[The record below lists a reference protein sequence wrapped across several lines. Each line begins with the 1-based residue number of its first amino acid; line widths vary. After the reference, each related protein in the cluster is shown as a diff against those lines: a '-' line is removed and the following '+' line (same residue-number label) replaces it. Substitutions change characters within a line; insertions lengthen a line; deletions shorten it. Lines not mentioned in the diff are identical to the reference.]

1 MSDKIRILYIDDY
14 DMDRELVKDALEK
27 EHGGFQVMEASN
39 RAEFETLLQTHRFDV
54 VLSDFN
60 IAGFEGLQVLETVRS
75 IEPHVPVIIV
85 TGTGSEEIAVKAL
98 KQGASDYVIKRT
110 KHIRKLPQTILA
122 AIEKESLKEQR
133 EQAKAALRES
143 EEKYRL
149 VIENANDAIFIAQDE
164 TLKFVNPKTEIMIG
178 YSAEELAEMPFMNI
192 IHPEDRDMVFNRYLK
207 RIEGKEPPNLYSFRI
222 LSKSGKDLEV
232 ELNAVRINWEG
243 RPATL
248 SFLRD
253 ITEKRKLE
261 AQLRQAQKMEA
272 IGTLSGGIAHDFN
285 NILGIILGNA
295 ELAMD
300 DVPEWNTARG
310 NLEEIRNA
318 CFRAKG
324 VVQQILSFSRQTE
337 TEQKPIRVVPI
348 IEESL
353 KLLRA
358 SIPSSIEIFQDVQT
372 DVDTI
377 LGNPT
382 QIHQV
387 LINLCTNAAHA
398 MEEGGSLMITLTDRL
413 LDESDVNRYPDVP
426 PGRYVKLSVKDTGCG
441 IAPEIM
447 NRVFDPYFT
456 TKDVDKGTG
465 MGLAMVHG
473 IVKGHKGGL
482 SVRSKPGEGS
492 TFDILFP
499 TVDQQYIQEARVN
512 GGLPRGDENI
522 LFVDDEEAM
531 VNINRR
537 RLERLG
543 YQVET
548 RTNPFEALKLFRTHP
563 DRFDLVITDTTMP
576 GMTGD
581 VLAQKLMEIR
591 PNTPVLLC
599 TGYSDRIDKDKVG
612 KMGIAGFAMKPL
624 GADELARTVRALLDR
639 GFRDGG
645 GFGS

>member
-1 MSDKIRILYIDDY
+1 MGDKIRILYIDDY
-14 DMDRELVKDALEK
+14 EMDRELVKDALEK
-27 EHGGFQVMEASN
+27 EHGGFEVMEASN
-39 RAEFETLLQTHRFDV
+39 RVEFETLLRTHRFDV

-75 IEPHVPVIIV
+75 IEPHLPVIIV
-85 TGTGSEEIAVKAL
+85 TGTGSEEIAVSAL

-110 KHIRKLPQTILA
+110 THIRKLPQTILA

-143 EEKYRL
+143 EKKYRL
-149 VIENANDAIFIAQDE
+149 LIENATDAIYIAQDGI
-164 TLKFVNPKTEIMIG
+164 LKFANPKTEKMTG
-178 YSAEELAEMPFMNI
+178 YNASELAQIPFINI
-192 IHPEDRDMVFNRYLK
+192 VHPEDRDMVFERHLE
-207 RIEGKEPPNLYSFRI
+207 RLEGKSPPSIYSFRI
-222 LSKSGKDLEV
+222 LDKSGKDFMV
-232 ELNAVRINWEG
+232 ELNTVLIDWEG

-248 SFLRD
+248 CFLRD
-253 ITEKRKLE
+253 ITEQKKLE
-261 AQLRQAQKMEA
+261 SQLRQAQKMEA

-285 NILGIILGNA
+285 NILGIILGNT

-300 DVPEWNTARG
+300 DVPQWNPARS
-310 NLEEIRNA
+310 NLEEILNA

-324 VVQQILSFSRQTE
+324 VVQQILSYSRQTE
-337 TEQKPIRVVPI
+337 TEQKPMRIVPI
-348 IEESL
+348 LEESL

-372 DVDTI
+372 DADTI

-398 MEEGGSLMITLTDRL
+398 MEGGGVLAIRLTDCL
-413 LDESDVNRYPDVP
+413 LDESGANRYPDVH
-426 PGRYVKLSVKDTGCG
+426 PGRYVKLSVRDTGCG
-441 IAPEIM
+441 IAPEMI

-456 TKDVDKGTG
+456 TKDVGKGTG

-473 IVKGHKGGL
+473 IVKSHKGGF
-482 SVRSKPGEGS
+482 SVRSKPGDGS

-499 TVDQQYIQEARVN
+499 IVDQETIQEARMN
-512 GGLPRGDENI
+512 EELPRGDENI

-531 VNINRR
+531 VNINRQ

-548 RTNPFEALKLFRTHP
+548 RTDPFEALKLFRTYP
-563 DRFDLVITDTTMP
+563 DLFDLVITDTTMP

-581 VLAQKLMEIR
+581 ALAREIIKIR
-591 PNTPVLLC
+591 PGIPVLLC
-599 TGYSDRIDKDKVG
+599 TGYSDRIDKDGVG

-624 GADELARTVRALLDR
+624 GADELARIVRALLDR
-639 GFRDGG
+639 EFRDGG
-645 GFGS
+645 VLES